1 MRKSTSMATTLAVA
15 GMLSLTGCFASGGG
29 ARPGVVYAR
38 YGPPASVYE
47 TRVVAPGPGYVW
59 IPGHHEWRGQN
70 YVWIGGRY
78 ELPARGYRRYEP
90 GRWRHDRNGWFWVEG
105 RWR

>member
-1 MRKSTSMATTLAVA
+1 MRKSTSMATTLALA
-15 GMLSLTGCFASGGG
+15 GMLGLTGCMASAGG
-29 ARPGVVYAR
+29 RPGVVYAR
-38 YGPPASVYE
+38 YAPPSPVYE
-47 TRVVAPGPGYVW
+47 SVAVAPGPGYVW

-78 ELPARGYRRYEP
+78 VLPERGFRRYEP
-90 GRWRHDRNGWFWVEG
+90 GRWRHNRNGWYWVEG